1 MNISAKTEYACIA
14 VLELAKNVSSK
25 EPLRIRDIADNHG
38 IPARF
43 LVQILLQL
51 KGAGI
56 VSSTRGA
63 SGGYRLAINPEAI
76 SLYRVM
82 NVIEGNQSIES
93 SLKEVTSSSRVL
105 NLVWKSIHE
114 SNIQQ
119 LEEIT
124 FDELVA
130 DVKSQPESMYYI

>member
-14 VLELAKNVSSK
+14 VLELAKNASSA
-25 EPLRIRDIADNHG
+25 EPLRVRDIAETHG
-38 IPARF
+38 IPSRF

-63 SGGYRLAINPEAI
+63 SGGYRLVEKPETI

-82 NVIEGNQSIES
+82 SVIEGSQPVES
-93 SLKEVTSSSRVL
+93 NLKEVTPSSRVL
-105 NLVWKSIHE
+105 NLAWKSIHE
-114 SNIQQ
+114 SSIQK

-124 FDELVA
+124 FEELVA
-130 DVKSQPESMYYI
+130 DVNSQPETMYYI